1 MRTLSALALFALLLA
16 CSGGAPRPTG
26 PGPEVPSQELQ
37 VTQSLTDFNLKFV
50 GKVTG
55 PDGAKVES
63 ASWELVVDGK
73 VVNSG
78 TAPVGATISGGAP
91 ADFSFSVSTKYV
103 SSADELTAMDAR
115 GGSLLVALR
124 GKLSLKAGDS
134 ALEAPFA
141 RSREVRVPRLPHM
154 KLQELEGARFSESEA
169 GITFHLGVNNPNPFE
184 IHVSQIAY
192 EVTIAGKSVEKD
204 VIGRGERV
212 SPASTGVFD
221 VEVKVEEATHGKDA
235 AKLIKSQVLPYVVTG
250 TLQADLFS
258 EPFEFKGDL
267 KLNVTK

>member
-1 MRTLSALALFALLLA
+1 MRTLLAAAASALVA
-16 CSGGAPRPTG
+16 CAAGAPKPTG
-26 PGPEVPSQELQ
+26 PAPEVPSQELQ

-55 PDGAKVES
+55 PDGAKVET

-73 VVNSG
+73 VMSSG

-91 ADFSFSVSTKYV
+91 ADFSFSVSSKYV
-103 SSADELTAMDAR
+103 GSAEELKAMDAR

-124 GKLSLKAGDS
+124 GKLSLRSGDA

-154 KLQELEGARFSESEA
+154 TMKELEGARFSENEA

-184 IHVSQIAY
+184 IYLSQIAY
-192 EVTIAGKSVEKD
+192 EVQVAGKTVEKD
-204 VIGRGERV
+204 VIARGERV

-221 VEVKVEEATHGKDA
+221 VEVRVEEATHGKDVV
-235 AKLIKSQVLPYVVTG
+235 KLIKSQVLPYVLSG
-250 TLQADLFS
+250 TLQADLFT
-258 EPFEFKGDL
+258 EPFDFKGDL
-267 KLNVTK
+267 KLNVSK